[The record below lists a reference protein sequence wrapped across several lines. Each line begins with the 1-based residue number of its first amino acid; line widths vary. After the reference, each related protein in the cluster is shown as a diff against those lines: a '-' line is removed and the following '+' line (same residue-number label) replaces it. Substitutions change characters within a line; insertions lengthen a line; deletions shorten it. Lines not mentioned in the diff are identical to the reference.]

1 MPKLKVNG
9 ANIHYEISGEGS
21 ETIVFA
27 HGLLWS
33 GKMFAAQ
40 VAALHDRYRCIT
52 FDFRGQGQSEVTAVG
67 YDQDSL
73 AEDAW
78 GVIKSLD
85 AAPCHFVGL
94 SMGGFVGM
102 RLAIR
107 YPELLKSLILLETS
121 ADPEP
126 KENLGRYRMLNFI
139 ARWFGIRPVAGRIM
153 PIMFGQT
160 FLHDP
165 ARAAERE
172 LWKQR
177 LIENDR
183 IGITRAVVG
192 TIEREG
198 VYEQISRITTPT
210 LILVGDEDVATVP
223 EKSRRIQAQI
233 SGSKLVMIPKA
244 GHSSS
249 IEEATAV
256 NQAILTFLNQL
267 KP

>member
-1 MPKLKVNG
+1 MPKLMING
-9 ANIHYEISGEGS
+9 ANIHYEVTGSGP

-33 GKMFAAQ
+33 GRMFAAQ
-40 VAALHDRYRCIT
+40 VAALQAQYRCIT
-52 FDFRGQGQSEVTAVG
+52 FDFRGQGQSEVTAAG
-67 YDQDSL
+67 YDMDSL
-73 AEDAW
+73 TEDAW
-78 GVIKSLD
+78 GIIKSLN

-107 YPELLKSLILLETS
+107 YPELLRSLTLLGSS

-126 KENLGRYRMLNFI
+126 EENVGRYKLLNLV
-139 ARWFGIRPVAGRIM
+139 ARWLGLRPVAGQVM

-165 ARAAERE
+165 ARAVERE

-183 IGITRAVVG
+183 IGITRAVMGVV
-192 TIEREG
+192 EREG
-198 VYEQISRITTPT
+198 VYEQLPRITVPT
-210 LILVGDEDVATVP
+210 LVAVGEEDVATVP
-223 EKSRRIQAQI
+223 DKSRRMQAQI
-233 SGSKLVMIPKA
+233 GGSKLVLVPRA
-244 GHSSS
+244 GHSSV
-249 IEEATAV
+249 IEAATAV
-256 NQAILTFLNQL
+256 NHAILTFLNQL
-267 KP
+267 